1 MSSYFTFD
9 CGCKFP
15 ISEQSITPKI
25 LFDPNIDNINLS
37 CSRTW
42 ELISEGNTKGCFQL
56 ESRLGQ
62 SMAKK
67 LKPEN
72 IEQLSAL
79 ISILRP
85 GCLEAYRDGKS
96 VSHHYI
102 DRKNGLEAIDYFHPA
117 LEPILKA
124 TYGEMCFQEQ
134 AMEIAKSIAGFN
146 LQEADELRKAIGKKQ
161 ADKMAKVKK
170 QFIDGC
176 ARLSIVKTD
185 EAEQIFG
192 WIEKSQRYLF
202 NASHAVSYAIN
213 AYLSA
218 YAKAHFPRIFF
229 ASYLRY
235 AKDKIDPQQEIKELV
250 RNASSMGI
258 TIRIPDLRN
267 MNEFFYI
274 KDKEIYFGLTDIKA
288 VGASVYK
295 KLLEICKDK
304 ELSTL
309 CWYDILIDIL
319 LNINSAAAKSLI
331 SCGAVDF
338 AKKTRTEMLF
348 ELDIVSSLTDK
359 EIEKLNELR
368 KNKDYKNL
376 SDMLSDML
384 GAFKITTKRKEAITN
399 LINTIKSP
407 PFSLSDKIEW
417 ISDSENSL
425 LGVALTCSKLDTY
438 DTTMTNTD
446 CKTFKTSAYNKNII
460 IAGEI
465 SSINFI
471 KTKRGKNPGQEMAF
485 ISIEDSVGILD
496 SLIMFPEPL
505 AEYKHHLFEGNI
517 LVFFGDK
524 TKTGD
529 GLVVSK
535 CFEPMT

>member
-15 ISEQSITPKI
+15 ISEQASTPKI

-176 ARLSIVKTD
+176 AKLSIVKTD

-309 CWYDILIDIL
+309 CWYDMLIDIL

-384 GAFKITTKRKEAITN
+384 GAFKITAKRKEAITN